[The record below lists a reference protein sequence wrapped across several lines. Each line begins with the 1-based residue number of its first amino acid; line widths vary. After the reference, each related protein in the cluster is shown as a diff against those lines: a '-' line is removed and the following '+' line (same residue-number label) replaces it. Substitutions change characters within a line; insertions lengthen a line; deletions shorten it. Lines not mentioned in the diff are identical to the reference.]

1 MSETASSI
9 NQISANIEGVK
20 QQVLTQSAS
29 VTETASAI
37 EEIIRT
43 IKDLNGSIE
52 TQAAGVAQSS
62 SSIEQMVANIL
73 SIGNMLKDGN
83 DVMRELHK
91 QAELGKAGASAANS
105 DVAMIAE
112 KSDALQEASQVV
124 QNIASQT
131 NLLAMNA
138 AIEAAHAGDAGR
150 GFTVVADEIRKLAE
164 ESNVQGK
171 QISSMIK
178 ESTTI
183 IENLTHS
190 GAAAEAVFVDVFTLA
205 EKVQKSIEHISAAM
219 HEQETGNREV
229 LEAVKNINA
238 VTQEVRDGSNEML
251 RGGEQ
256 VAGEMRKLDDLTRVI
271 TDSMNEMASGAVQIS
286 NAVQEVN
293 EITQKNKG
301 AIDNLNAEVGKFKV

>member
-43 IKDLNGSIE
+43 IKALNGSIE

-190 GAAAEAVFVDVFTLA
+190 GAAAEAV
-205 EKVQKSIEHISAAM
+205 
-219 HEQETGNREV
+219 
-229 LEAVKNINA
+229 KNINA